1 MTSPSATTEPSATTV
16 EPATTETSTKEKIA
30 PPFRAR
36 MPYQG
41 ILLGAICLSMS
52 LTLLI
57 GFSLTRVGIERAALQ
72 DRLASLAQV
81 LPASLYNNNPVQDVQ
96 IIKDEKLSEQPIEV
110 YVAKRD
116 GVITGVA
123 FQVKKQGYGCPITLI
138 MALDASGNILGVRV
152 LSHKETPGLADRI
165 DIAKDKWITRFEKHS
180 LSNTTA
186 QAWHVKKDGGD
197 FDQFTGATI
206 TPRAVVG
213 AIYQGLLFHERHF
226 LTPATDAVVE
236 APNKVPE
243 KANQEKAHE
252 Q

>member
-1 MTSPSATTEPSATTV
+1 MTSSSAADSATTGPEG
-16 EPATTETSTKEKIA
+16 TETSATEKSA

-41 ILLGAICLSMS
+41 ILLGVICLSMS
-52 LTLLI
+52 LALLI
-57 GFSLTRVGIERAALQ
+57 GFSFTRVGIERAALQ

-123 FQVKKQGYGCPITLI
+123 FQVKKQGYGGPITLI

-165 DIAKDKWITRFEKHS
+165 DIEKDKWITRFEKHS
-180 LSNTTA
+180 LANTTA
-186 QAWHVKKDGGD
+186 QAWHVKKDGGE

-226 LTPATDAVVE
+226 LTPTTDAVL
-236 APNKVPE
+236 E
-243 KANQEKAHE
+243 KENQEKAHE
-252 Q
+252 

>member
-1 MTSPSATTEPSATTV
+1 MTSPSTTTG
-16 EPATTETSTKEKIA
+16 ET
-30 PPFRAR
+30 PQPFRSR

-41 ILLGAICLSMS
+41 ILLGVICLSMT

-57 GFSLTRVGIERAALQ
+57 GYRYTRAGIERAALQ

-81 LPASLYNNNPVQDVQ
+81 LPASLYDNNPVQDVQ
-96 IIKDEKLSEQPIEV
+96 TINDDKLSEEPIEV
-110 YVAKRD
+110 YVAKR
-116 GVITGVA
+116 GGAITGVA
-123 FQVKKQGYGCPITLI
+123 FQVKKQGYGGPITLI

-165 DIAKDKWITRFEKHS
+165 DIAKDNWITRFEKHS
-180 LSNTTA
+180 LANTST
-186 QAWHVKKDGGD
+186 QAWHVKKDGGE

-226 LTPATDAVVE
+226 LAKASTPVE
-236 APNKVPE
+236 HE
-243 KANQEKAHE
+243 EKAHE
-252 Q
+252 